1 MFQDEELGI
10 AKVWTLTQYAIS
22 LCLLLVVKLAVLLCV
37 ANFLRPL
44 SVSKNKSEWLLLRAF
59 TVLDLSTYLTT
70 DRKKQIVLVTIPVC
84 RARHIARTVGALP
97 C

>member
-1 MFQDEELGI
+1 MVD
-10 AKVWTLTQYAIS
+10 TNAICKS
-22 LCLLLVVKLAVLLCV
+22 LCLLLEVKLAVLLCV

-44 SVSKNKSEWLLLRAF
+44 SVSKNKSEGLLLGAF
-59 TVLDLSTYLTT
+59 YSPRLKYLTT
-70 DRKKQIVLVTIPVC
+70 DRKKNIVLVTIPVC

>member
-22 LCLLLVVKLAVLLCV
+22 SCLLLVVKLTVLLCV

-44 SVSKNKSEWLLLRAF
+44 SVSKNKSEGFLLRA
-59 TVLDLSTYLTT
+59 LYSPGLKYLTT
-70 DRKKQIVLVTIPVC
+70 DRKK
-84 RARHIARTVGALP
+84 
-97 C
+97 